1 MDDPMRNIMMVGAA
15 LVAALS
21 TTAAG
26 AQNGSCTANS
36 GPAVH
41 VKITGLTSRK
51 GTVRIRLFGG
61 DPNTYFDKKYALYRV
76 EFATPAGGSVE
87 YCVKAP
93 RPGIY
98 AVDVRHDTNGNG
110 KSDKADGAGVS
121 GNPNVSML
129 DVIFKKKPPAK
140 KVQVKVGDQAASTTI
155 AVKYFGAN
163 K

>member
-1 MDDPMRNIMMVGAA
+1 MRSIIMVGAA
-15 LVAALS
+15 MMAALS
-21 TTAAG
+21 TTAASAQDG
-26 AQNGSCTANS
+26 ACTANS
-36 GPAVH
+36 GSAIH

-61 DPNTYFDKKYALYRV
+61 DPNTYFDKKHALQRV
-76 EFATPAGGSVE
+76 EFATPDSGSVE

-140 KVQVKVGDQAASTTI
+140 KVQIKVGDQAAFTTI